1 MSALGVA
8 CANVKGAV
16 TAIATAA
23 MAEASVSFVMYC
35 SFVIFSKGTVAVGDV
50 IVQISVSAAT
60 KTNRVRVTTIYAD
73 IMLTSVRWRT

>member
-1 MSALGVA
+1 MSELGVV
-8 CANVKGAV
+8 CANVKGTV
-16 TAIATAA
+16 TAIANAA